1 MQRLEKVEKHLA
13 KCLAAR
19 KSCDWNS
26 VIRESDAAV
35 VAGADCASK
44 VFAFK
49 AEALLKLHRHEEA
62 DTVVSA
68 AQKVETTLRKCRN
81 VPADTTMLLVQSE
94 IDMALGRS
102 VFNLLC
108 RSPLS
113 SITLQKQPQLRIL
126 FKCSFA
132 FVAFCGNPSRKRHAH
147 IWKILTHARLC
158 ATPLHP
164 SFLTQI

>member
-1 MQRLEKVEKHLA
+1 MWCFNLFQFFHI
-13 KCLAAR
+13 
-19 KSCDWNS
+19 CDRFELFFFS
-26 VIRESDAAV
+26 LLQ
-35 VAGADCASK
+35 

-94 IDMALGRS
+94 IDMALGRYI
-102 VFNLLC
+102 FNLLC
-108 RSPLS
+108 RPPLS

-126 FKCSFA
+126 FKRSFA
-132 FVAFCGNPSRKRHAH
+132 FVAFCGNPSRERHAC
-147 IWKILTHARLC
+147 IWKILTCACLC

-164 SFLTQI
+164 SFLDTDLKQQ

>member
-1 MQRLEKVEKHLA
+1 MWCFNLFQFFHI
-13 KCLAAR
+13 
-19 KSCDWNS
+19 CDRFELFFS
-26 VIRESDAAV
+26 SLLQ
-35 VAGADCASK
+35 

-94 IDMALGRS
+94 IDMALGRYI
-102 VFNLLC
+102 FNLLC
-108 RSPLS
+108 RPPLS

-126 FKCSFA
+126 FKHSFA
-132 FVAFCGNPSRKRHAH
+132 FVAFCGNPSRERHAH
-147 IWKILTHARLC
+147 IWKILTCARLC

-164 SFLTQI
+164 SSLDTDLKQQ

>member
-1 MQRLEKVEKHLA
+1 MWCFDLFQFFRI
-13 KCLAAR
+13 
-19 KSCDWNS
+19 CDRFELFFFS
-26 VIRESDAAV
+26 LLQ
-35 VAGADCASK
+35 

-62 DTVVSA
+62 DIVVSA

-108 RSPLS
+108 
-113 SITLQKQPQLRIL
+113 ITLQKQPKLRIL
-126 FKCSFA
+126 FKRSFA
-132 FVAFCGNPSRKRHAH
+132 FVAFCGNPSRERHAH
-147 IWKILTHARLC
+147 IWKNLTCACLC

-164 SFLTQI
+164 SFQI